1 MFALNVQPTHAE
13 LIYVVLFSLPKQ
25 HIIFKSNYLDLELCG
40 RKNVHQKLDVVNKSF
55 RPLLFTIL
63 SRSLW
68 PTSSQMST

>member
-13 LIYVVLFSLPKQ
+13 LIYVVLFSMPKW
-25 HIIFKSNYLDLELCG
+25 HKIFKSIHLDLGLCG
-40 RKNVHQKLDVVNKSF
+40 RKNVNKSF

-68 PTSSQMST
+68 PTSSQMSTQNF